1 MTAGT
6 MTAEIVTAGAAVE
19 QPIVEMRDVS
29 MDFVSRDGVIRAVD
43 GVSLSIRE
51 CEFVCVVGPSG
62 CGKTTLLRMI
72 AGFVAP
78 TSGEARLDGAAIGG
92 PDHQRGV
99 VFQQPALY
107 PWLTVRQNVEFGPK
121 MRHLP
126 TPRQRD
132 LAERYLRMVQLWNF
146 RDKAPYELSG
156 GMQQRVA
163 IARVLAND
171 PRILL
176 MDEPFGALDALT
188 REHLQDELLKIWRE
202 TRKTVFF
209 ITHSVEEAVY
219 LATTIVV
226 MSPRP
231 GRILATIDA
240 PFSREVPPRP
250 SRVVKSSP
258 EFVALRERVLALIW
272 GEDGDAP
279 ATDASA

>member
-1 MTAGT
+1 
-6 MTAEIVTAGAAVE
+6 VL
-19 QPIVEMRDVS
+19 
-29 MDFVSRDGVIRAVD
+29 DGVPI
-43 GVSLSIRE
+43 E
-51 CEFVCVVGPSG
+51 
-62 CGKTTLLRMI
+62 
-72 AGFVAP
+72 
-78 TSGEARLDGAAIGG
+78 G

-99 VFQQPALY
+99 VFQQPTLY

-121 MRHLP
+121 MRGIAP
-126 TPRQRD
+126 ARRRE
-132 LAERYLRMVQLWNF
+132 LAEHYLRMVRLWEF

-188 REHLQDELLKIWRE
+188 REHLQEEVLKIWRE

-219 LATTIVV
+219 LATTVAV

-231 GRILATIDA
+231 GRIQATIEA
-240 PFSREVPPRP
+240 PFSRQSGTAD
-250 SRVVKSSP
+250 SRAVKSSP
-258 EFVALRERVLALIW
+258 EFVALREQVLRLIW
-272 GEDGDAP
+272 TEAG
-279 ATDASA
+279 

>member
-1 MTAGT
+1 M
-6 MTAEIVTAGAAVE
+6 
-19 QPIVEMRDVS
+19 QDVS

-51 CEFVCVVGPSG
+51 GGFVCVVGPSG

-78 TSGEARLDGAAIGG
+78 TSGEARLDGTVIGS

-121 MRHLP
+121 MRRLP
-126 TPRQRD
+126 PARQHE
-132 LAERYLRMVQLWNF
+132 LAERYLEMVRLWDF

-188 REHLQDELLKIWRE
+188 REHLQEELLKIWRE
-202 TRKTVFF
+202 TQKTVFF

-219 LATTIVV
+219 LATTIAV

-250 SRVVKSSP
+250 SRAVKSSP

-272 GEDGDAP
+272 GEDGNAP
-279 ATDASA
+279 AT

>member
-1 MTAGT
+1 MATALDRP
-6 MTAEIVTAGAAVE
+6 M
-19 QPIVEMRDVS
+19 VEMREVS
-29 MDFVSRDGVIRAVD
+29 MEFAARDGTIHAVD
-43 GVSLSIRE
+43 RVSLSIAE
-51 CEFVCVVGPSG
+51 GAFVCVVGPSG
-62 CGKTTLLRMI
+62 CGKTTLLRVI

-78 TSGEARLDGAAIGG
+78 TAGQAVLDGTPIAG

-99 VFQQPALY
+99 VFQQPTLY
-107 PWLTVRQNVEFGPK
+107 PWLTVRRNVEFGPK
-121 MRHLP
+121 MRGIAP
-126 TPRQRD
+126 ARRRE
-132 LAERYLRMVQLWNF
+132 LAERYLRMVRLWEF
-146 RDKAPYELSG
+146 RDRAPYELSG

-188 REHLQDELLKIWRE
+188 REHLQEEVLKIWRE

-219 LATTIVV
+219 LATTVAV

-240 PFSREVPPRP
+240 PFSRQGGTSD
-250 SRVVKSSP
+250 SRAVKSSP
-258 EFVALRERVLALIW
+258 EFVALRAQVLRLIW
-272 GEDGDAP
+272 ADA
-279 ATDASA
+279 A